1 MRQASELAAMSAPPW
16 RALPSSPCRASPAC
30 LPARPPAQLLPP
42 PGPASPRPAGSG
54 HGSTDYLRVAP
65 RTQDERLAA
74 RKAARL
80 SLDTSGGTQGGGG
93 EGGGRAALVQRR
105 ALARRAGRNWACAR
119 AWGAVQNRRG
129 QQPRRVVPQAPVPAP
144 RLPHPSTLR
153 GEPRMRCCW
162 FAAFTLHAPR
172 TLCSTRRGRL
182 PPPPAPAGDHRPQAQ
197 GGQECGNLWQAKGS
211 VPPCEGLHRVG
222 CERAWEGG
230 RGGGKD
236 GGSMR
241 QAGSAGTS

>member
-93 EGGGRAALVQRR
+93 EGGGEGCAGAAQGTGTEGGAQLGLRTCLGCRAEQAGAAAAPRRAA
-105 ALARRAGRNWACAR
+105 G
-119 AWGAVQNRRG
+119 
-129 QQPRRVVPQAPVPAP
+129 
-144 RLPHPSTLR
+144 PSTCASTATPLDASR
-153 GEPRMRCCW
+153 RTANALLLVRCV
-162 FAAFTLHAPR
+162 H
-172 TLCSTRRGRL
+172 
-182 PPPPAPAGDHRPQAQ
+182 PARPAHPVQHTEGTTTTASCTSWRP
-197 GGQECGNLWQAKGS
+197 
-211 VPPCEGLHRVG
+211 
-222 CERAWEGG
+222 
-230 RGGGKD
+230 
-236 GGSMR
+236 
-241 QAGSAGTS
+241 